1 MNDKL
6 DQLIAKHATETDLRK
21 RAHSLVKDA
30 DGLLDEMA
38 KDHAAKTGFSFLD
51 AYEHVTSVDAI
62 GKSVLTHREEAARLV
77 ESSPAQD

>member
-6 DQLIAKHATETDLRK
+6 EALIAKHAGETDLRK

-38 KDHAAKTGFSFLD
+38 HEYAAKNEVTYLE
-51 AYEHVTSVDAI
+51 AYDHVTSVDAI
-62 GKSVLTHREEAARLV
+62 GKSLLSKREEAARLV
-77 ESSPAQD
+77 ESQPAQD